1 MTGRISDYIKHL
13 ILILTF
19 LVFTGIHT
27 SLSGQRNISGIIN
40 KYGRVSALG
49 ADNVTVPD
57 EFQFGQFAAGDTIM
71 LIQMKGVRILVQE
84 SGSFG
89 TFEYNYGLPGQHEF
103 LIVESVNDASNT
115 IKFRTNIIHT
125 LFSPLADMQIVKVPS
140 YNFAQVTAPL
150 TCQPWDS
157 ITKTGG
163 VLAAIVGR
171 TLSLQADID
180 VTGKGFRGGS
190 PALGMGICAETPK
203 MYKFAY
209 AATTDSAG
217 FKGEGPVSRGW
228 LSASNFP
235 SVYPGFAKG
244 KGPNFTGGGGGD
256 GRFSGG
262 GGGGNY
268 GSGGLGGKEEQSC
281 NFEYNGGLGGLQVK
295 FTFLAN
301 TLKSILLGGGGGAST
316 YLSGS
321 TATPGGNGGGIVIL
335 VTDTLMGNG
344 KRILAEGAQP
354 SGNASGDAGAGGG
367 GGGGSIA
374 LYLQSY
380 SMNLAT
386 SGITLSANGGKG
398 GNTLALLFGEG
409 GGGGGG
415 LVTTNNIALP
425 SNGLKTIAGGQGG
438 TRLSGIQGSA
448 GLSGENL
455 TTFSPI
461 LNGFLFNSI
470 RSTVTGNQIDSI
482 CSDTNFPGLSGTL
495 PVGGTTPY
503 TYLWES
509 STTSESAD
517 FTPAPG
523 LNNQQNYVPPSKL
536 SQTTW
541 FRRIVTDANAT
552 PLVDISKPVQI
563 IVQQAIT
570 GNLIGKDTTICYGQ
584 NPLSLIPLNSGPSDG
599 NGKYQYQWLSNTD
612 NVTWTQDAAG
622 VSTLA
627 AYDPASLILTSYYKR
642 LVTSGRCADLSAT
655 VTINVLPSITGNITT
670 RPDSVICQGSLFPL
684 LGASAAGAGSGTYV
698 YQWQDSISSGT
709 WQPASGVNTNQAYS
723 VDTSNFTSMQ
733 DRYFRRV
740 VFSGPDSVCND
751 KSLPIHLIRYFEI
764 RNNNIAADD
773 TICSGSTPAPLTG
786 SDPAQGDGTYTYIW
800 QQSSDGAAWSSNAA
814 GTFSQKNYSP
824 PSLTDSTWYRRI
836 VNSSKCTNTSNVV
849 VINVH
854 KPVANNLAS
863 LISGSG
869 TDTTI
874 CSGSVPNTI
883 IGSTPEGGTELPGD
897 YAYQWSFS
905 VNGTTFTDIST
916 GGTLKDY
923 KPGALTTSTWF
934 RRKAI
939 SGLCSSLSNSIKVTV
954 LPPITDNVIT
964 SAKSSVCYNQVP
976 NTITGTGLTGGAGG
990 TPEWIWQQSA
1000 DGITWSSASGTNNQQ
1015 NYTPPALMAKRFY
1028 RRIILSGPADCC
1040 LSTSNVFSIDID
1052 PLPTGSIT
1060 TISDTSICN
1069 GQKVRL
1075 KVLLTG
1081 ASGWTLTYNENSNS
1095 TTINGIRTADTV
1107 LIVTPSADA
1116 ALSVFNYSLNSLTDK
1131 NGCTAVSLTGT
1142 RKANVYRV
1150 PVANAGPD
1158 DQVCGPEYTLAAVQ
1172 SDGTGLWTFPAQ
1184 VLSSVPS
1191 DPRTKIKIDSSF
1203 TTASAAYKFYWEEK
1217 NWLCAN
1223 KDSVTITF
1231 FNRIDTISAGRDSA
1245 FMTYDYLT
1253 RLNAYPI
1260 MQHESGKWV
1269 VVTGTGDFDDD
1280 TRNDT
1285 EVRNISNGLNTYK
1298 WTVTNGPCKLEDLI
1312 NLEVSSAIVP
1322 EAISPNG
1329 DNINDELVISGLDLE
1344 SQDVELT
1351 IVNGAGTRVF
1361 STTNI
1366 SNSTW
1371 TNWDGRNSGGT
1382 ELPEGTYFYL
1392 LKVNSAKTGI
1402 VIPKSGFIILKRR

>member
-1 MTGRISDYIKHL
+1 MTGRISDYIKPL
-13 ILILTF
+13 ILILAF
-19 LVFTGIHT
+19 ILFTGIHT
-27 SLSGQRNISGIIN
+27 SLSGQRSISGIIN
-40 KYGRVSALG
+40 KYGRVSVIG
-49 ADNVTVPD
+49 TDNVTVPD
-57 EFQFGQFAAGDTIM
+57 ETQFLQFAAGDTIL
-71 LIQMKGVRILVQE
+71 LIQMKGVRILAQE
-84 SGSFG
+84 AGSFG

-103 LIVESVNDASNT
+103 LIIESVNDASNT
-115 IKFRTNIIHT
+115 ITFRTNIIHIN
-125 LFSPLADMQIVKVPS
+125 FSPLADLQIIKVPS
-140 YNFAQVTAPL
+140 YNYAEVTAPL

-157 ITKTGG
+157 ISKTGG

-180 VTGKGFRGGS
+180 VSGKGFRGGS
-190 PALGMGICAETPK
+190 GALGMGICAETPK

-209 AATTDSAG
+209 AANTDSAG

-228 LSASNFP
+228 LSATNFP
-235 SVYPGFAKG
+235 PVYPRFAKG

-268 GSGGLGGKEEQSC
+268 GSGGLGGKEEQAC
-281 NFEYNGGLGGLQVK
+281 TFEYNGGLGGIQVK
-295 FTFLAN
+295 GTFLAN
-301 TLKSILLGGGGGAST
+301 NLKSMFLGGGGGAST

-354 SGNASGDAGAGGG
+354 SGNASGNAGAGGG

-380 SMNLAT
+380 SGKLST
-386 SGITLSANGGKG
+386 SDITISAKGGKG
-398 GNTLALLFGEG
+398 GNTSAIFGEG

-415 LVTTNNIALP
+415 LITTNNVALP
-425 SNGLKTIAGGQGG
+425 SNGSKTIEGGPGG
-438 TRLSGIQGSA
+438 TRSPGIQGSA

-455 TTFSPI
+455 MTFAPI

-482 CSDTNFPGLSGTL
+482 CSNTDFPGLTGTL

-509 STTSESAD
+509 SITSESTG

-541 FRRIVTDANAT
+541 FRRVVSDANTT
-552 PLVDISKPVQI
+552 PLVDTSKPVQI

-584 NPLSLIPLNSGPSDG
+584 NPLSIIPLNSGPSDG
-599 NGKYQYQWLSNTD
+599 NGIYQYQWLSNTD
-612 NVTWTQDAAG
+612 NTDWTQNASG
-622 VSTLA
+622 VSSLA
-627 AYDPASLILTSYYKR
+627 SYDPAPLTQTAYYKR
-642 LVTSGRCADLSAT
+642 FVTSGRCVDLSAT

-698 YQWQDSISSGT
+698 YQWQDSTSTGT
-709 WQPASGVNTNQAYS
+709 WKPASGLNTNQTYT

-740 VFSGPDSVCND
+740 VFSGPDSVCRD
-751 KSLPIHLIRYFEI
+751 KSIPIQLIRYFKI
-764 RNNNIAADD
+764 RNNNIAADN
-773 TICSGSTPAPLTG
+773 TICSGSTPVPLSG
-786 SDPAQGDGTYTYIW
+786 SDPTQGDGTYTYVW
-800 QQSSDGAAWSSNAA
+800 QQSSDGASWSSNAA

-836 VNSSKCTNTSNVV
+836 VNSSKCTSTSNIV

-854 KPVANNLAS
+854 KPVINNLVS

-869 TDTTI
+869 TDTTL

-883 IGSTPEGGTELPGD
+883 IGSIPEGGTDLPGD

-905 VNGTTFTDIST
+905 VNGTTFTDIGT

-923 KPGALTTSTWF
+923 KPGPLTTSTWY
-934 RRKAI
+934 RRKTI
-939 SGLCSSLSNSIKVTV
+939 SGLCSSLSNSLKVTV

-964 SAKSSVCYNQVP
+964 SAKSSVCFNQVP
-976 NTITGTGLTGGAGG
+976 VTLTGTGLTGGAGG
-990 TPEWIWQQSA
+990 TPKWIWQQST
-1000 DGITWSSASGTNNQQ
+1000 DGNAWSSASGTNNQQ
-1015 NYTPPALMAKRFY
+1015 NYTPPALTAKRWY

-1040 LSTSNVFSIDID
+1040 SSTSNVFSIDID
-1052 PLPTGSIT
+1052 PLPTGIIT
-1060 TISDTSICN
+1060 TISDTSLCN
-1069 GQKVRL
+1069 GQEVRL
-1075 KVLLTG
+1075 RVLLTG
-1081 ASGWTLTYNENSNS
+1081 ASGWSLAFNENSVT
-1095 TTINGIRTADTV
+1095 TTINGIRAADTV
-1107 LIVTPSADA
+1107 LTVTPSAA
-1116 ALSVFNYSLNSLTDK
+1116 AELSVFNYSLNSLTDK
-1131 NGCTAVSLTGT
+1131 NGCEAVSLIGT

-1158 DQVCGPEYTLAAVQ
+1158 DQVCGPEYTMAAVE

-1184 VLSSVPS
+1184 VLSSVPA

-1203 TTASAAYKFYWEEK
+1203 STASAAYKFYWEEK
-1217 NWLCAN
+1217 NWLCAS

-1231 FNRIDTISAGRDSA
+1231 FNRIDTISAGKDTA
-1245 FMTYDYLT
+1245 FMSFDYLT
-1253 RLNAYPI
+1253 QLHALPI
-1260 MQHESGKWV
+1260 LPYESGKWIV
-1269 VVTGTGDFDDD
+1269 VSGTGDFDDD
-1280 TRNDT
+1280 TKNNT
-1285 EVRNISNGLNTYK
+1285 EVRNISLGLNTYK

-1312 NLEVSSAIVP
+1312 NLEISSAIVP

-1329 DNINDELVISGLDLE
+1329 DDINDELVISGLDLE
-1344 SQDVELT
+1344 RQNVELT
-1351 IVNGAGTRVF
+1351 IVNGAGTLIF

-1366 SNSTW
+1366 NNSTW
-1371 TNWDGRNSGGT
+1371 TNWDGKDSGGT

-1392 LKVNSAKTGI
+1392 LKVNSAKTGM